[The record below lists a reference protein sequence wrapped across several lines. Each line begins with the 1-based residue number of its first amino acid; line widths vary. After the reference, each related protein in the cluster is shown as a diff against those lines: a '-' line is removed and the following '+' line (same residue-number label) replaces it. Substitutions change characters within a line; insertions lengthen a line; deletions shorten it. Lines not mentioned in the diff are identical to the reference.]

1 MANYGTQTV
10 GGVTQSIE
18 AALQGLLI
26 TLPGSE
32 AITSTMVW
40 AQSTNGSTCDIK
52 SALYDSSTLALVYE
66 SNQLSFAD
74 DVGGW
79 KAITWPATTPTAGAY
94 YLVVGALFLSGGTN
108 DTRIAVDTVAASANF
123 RRQSGGANTYPTLVN
138 PLVPDASTHTQ
149 DPSLYLVTS
158 SGDVLGQPWQQK
170 GAVGVMVAM

>member
-1 MANYGTQTV
+1 MANYGTQTI
-10 GGVTQSIE
+10 GGATQSIE

-52 SALYDSSTLALVYE
+52 SALYDSTTLALVYS

-79 KAITWPATTPTAGAY
+79 KAITWPATTPTAGTY
-94 YLVVGALFLSGGTN
+94 YLIVGSLFLSGGAN
-108 DTRIAVDTVAASANF
+108 DTRIAVATVAASANY
-123 RRQSGGANTYPTLVN
+123 RRQSAGANTYPIFAD
-138 PLVPDASTHTQ
+138 PLVPDASTHDQ

-158 SGDVLGQPWQQK
+158 SGVLVPSRLLLLG
-170 GAVGVMVAM
+170 VG

>member
-1 MANYGTQTV
+1 MANYGTQTI

-40 AQSTNGSTCDIK
+40 AQSTNGATCDIK
-52 SALYDSSTLALVYE
+52 SALYDSSTLALVYS
-66 SNQLSFAD
+66 SNQLSFSD

-79 KAITWPATTPTAGAY
+79 KTITWPATTPTAGTY
-94 YLVVGALFLSGGTN
+94 YLVVGSLFLSGGAN
-108 DTRIAVDTVAASANF
+108 DTRIAVATVAASANY
-123 RRQSGGANTYPTLVN
+123 RRQSAGANTYPTFAD
-138 PLVPDASTHTQ
+138 PFVPDGADHTQ

-158 SGDVLGQPWQQK
+158 SGGGSTLKTLLLTG
-170 GAVGVMVAM
+170 VG